1 MRQSH
6 IQLFTKTAVLSAAVA
21 GVMMLSGC
29 DKKQE
34 AVTPEYWFPE
44 IWCTAN
50 LKRTRHAGNVIKR
63 TRRECE
69 MG

>member
-29 DKKQE
+29 GKNKK
-34 AVTPEYWFPE
+34 P
-44 IWCTAN
+44 
-50 LKRTRHAGNVIKR
+50 
-63 TRRECE
+63 
-69 MG
+69 